1 MINKKLVD
9 TFVYV
14 QTSDFGIR
22 RAKVVGIT
30 EKQYRVQVQTVGT
43 KYERDAE
50 GEIVKRLVSP
60 EDLFE
65 TKPESAKPTKV
76 SKTNTYV
83 LNVNGEATTE
93 GANYKTTMAAFK
105 EAKENGNVG
114 DVIEIVKIKDT
125 KGNEL
130 DEPTVSRSFTIEA
143 PEATEATDE
152 APETTEEEVADEIVA
167 EETTETEETH
177 EEEAVNEENEEAT
190 E

>member
-1 MINKKLVD
+1 MKKELVD

-22 RAKVVGIT
+22 RAKVVGLT

-50 GEIVKRLVSP
+50 DNMVKRLVSP
-60 EDLFE
+60 EDVFE
-65 TKPESAKPTKV
+65 AKPESAKPTKV

-83 LNVNGEATTE
+83 LNVNGEATTD

-125 KGNEL
+125 SGKEL

-143 PEATEATDE
+143 PEAE
-152 APETTEEEVADEIVA
+152 
-167 EETTETEETH
+167 ETEETEETEEAADQEAAEEVVEEAADYQ
-177 EEEAVNEENEEAT
+177 EEEINEESEEIT
-190 E
+190 D